1 MADDLKNNLMSELE
15 DNTAEDNTTVA
26 GSTFEECDASAEDG
40 VDSDDLDAPA
50 DTGFADG
57 LDLNEVEVDD
67 EDSGI
72 CAEGYSIV
80 EITTKKL
87 TRHNFRARF
96 AFHADFQMLQDLLA
110 NGGRAFGLRK
120 SGLIKEGPIEA
131 VFTIRITENGY
142 HCEKLLYA
150 DSVSEPERQNMRKYV
165 RLEVGRLALMA
176 NCHDN
181 SFLGEKL
188 PELVRKVGSPNWLIG
203 LCFVF
208 LYAVALKALFL
219 DFVTAVCVSFALGI
233 SMSFCFR
240 SVKYHFES
248 RKE

>member
-1 MADDLKNNLMSELE
+1 MADDLKNNFDHMTDSRF
-15 DNTAEDNTTVA
+15 AEDQFQTTDDSTDAA
-26 GSTFEECDASAEDG
+26 GATFENSAESAKAASEAASEDI
-40 VDSDDLDAPA
+40 VDD
-50 DTGFADG
+50 
-57 LDLNEVEVDD
+57 NEIEVDD
-67 EDSGI
+67 EDSVI

-150 DSVSEPERQNMRKYV
+150 DSISEPERQNMRKYV

-208 LYAVALKALFL
+208 LYAVALKDLFL